1 MRKEEIFLAKKL
13 ILASSSPRRQELL
26 NQAQIPF
33 TVRKADTNESQ
44 ITTNILTDKV
54 TQLAML
60 KGREVSFMDDQ
71 EVILSADTV
80 VSFNQQIYGKP
91 KNKKEA
97 IQMLASLSG
106 NVHDVYTGVTIRSI
120 TDELT
125 FVERT
130 KVEFWPLEKGEIEK
144 YVSSEEPYDKA
155 GAYGIQSLGALF
167 VKQIV
172 GDYYNVVGLP
182 ISRVT
187 RELRKF
193 DVYSLN

>member
-1 MRKEEIFLAKKL
+1 MAKKL